1 MWLYHPPHKG
11 WLGASPDGHVTD
23 ESAELPHGIV
33 EIKCPYSKREMMPE
47 EVCGDSLFRCE
58 VVDADICLKPT
69 HICISIKFSC
79 SYTLVRMNT
88 IGVTSVFLPVKE

>member
-1 MWLYHPPHKG
+1 
-11 WLGASPDGHVTD
+11 
-23 ESAELPHGIV
+23 
-33 EIKCPYSKREMMPE
+33 MMPE

-69 HICISIKFSC
+69 HTCISIKFSC

-88 IGVTSVFLPVKE
+88 IGVTSVFLPAKE